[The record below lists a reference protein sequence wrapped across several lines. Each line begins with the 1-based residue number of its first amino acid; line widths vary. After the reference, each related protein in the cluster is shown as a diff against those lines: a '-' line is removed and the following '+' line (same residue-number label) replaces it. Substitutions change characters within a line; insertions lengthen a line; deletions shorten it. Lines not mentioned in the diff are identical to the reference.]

1 MICKQLLSVRV
12 EQKLNSHQN
21 GCYNISEAQAIMEE
35 VRKIQK
41 SLISG
46 EREKRELM
54 KSLAQVKDDLT
65 RLQLRQESPDTSSFN
80 LNERI
85 RYILYKFNF

>member
-1 MICKQLLSVRV
+1 
-12 EQKLNSHQN
+12 
-21 GCYNISEAQAIMEE
+21 MEE

-46 EREKRELM
+46 EREKKELM

-65 RLQLRQESPDTSSFN
+65 RLQLRQESPDTSTFN
-80 LNERI
+80 LAQDRI
-85 RYILYKFNF
+85 W